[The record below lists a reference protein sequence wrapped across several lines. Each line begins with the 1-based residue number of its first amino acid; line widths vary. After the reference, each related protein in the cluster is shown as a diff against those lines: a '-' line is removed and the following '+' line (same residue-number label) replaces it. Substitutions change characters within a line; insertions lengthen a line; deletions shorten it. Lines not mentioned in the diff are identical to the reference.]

1 VERDRM
7 YDQRVVGLELTQVP
21 AVFGLLR
28 VDLYNNAT
36 SSCCELVEE
45 GKLAKNLWGDVL
57 RHDST
62 LATEV
67 APLPMLEP
75 LYGGR
80 NHTDRCLIVPVD
92 IHHMS
97 PRERTFG
104 CSCGYG

>member
-1 VERDRM
+1 M
-7 YDQRVVGLELTQVP
+7 FDQRVVGLELTQVP
-21 AVFGLLR
+21 AVFELLR
-28 VDLYNNAT
+28 VDLRNNAT

-62 LATEV
+62 LAAEV

-92 IHHMS
+92 IHHMC
-97 PRERTFG
+97 PLERTFD
-104 CSCGYG
+104 CSCRYE